1 MNPLAALELLA
12 AEATSIFES
21 VVTGG
26 GALYADGVGALGD
39 TFSVAHRS
47 VLPGEPVSEAPLAA
61 FRESDGSDWIEGTDE

>member
-26 GALYADGVGALGD
+26 GALYAEGVGALGEG
-39 TFSVAHRS
+39 FSVAHRS
-47 VLPGEPVSEAPLAA
+47 VLPSEMSSEAPLAA